1 MSFIDELNEL
11 FSGQNAPYLF
21 VGSGF
26 SRRYFN
32 TPGWEELLREIAVVS
47 GLKYG
52 NYVDSQDNLPQVAS
66 NMASDVRRA
75 WYDEKFKEYE
85 WGNIENLE
93 DIGLHKE
100 AALKYIT
107 CNLIENRIKNDLP
120 TYLDENKSAESLI
133 GYDKAHLV
141 EEMRIFSKLNPP
153 AIITTNY
160 DSALEKIFSDYKVYG
175 SQIDMISASLYG
187 MGEIYKIHGTVDNHL
202 SIILT
207 EGDYNNFLNKN
218 KYLIAKLLTIFTE
231 NPIVFI
237 GYSLSDENIREIFMG
252 INECLGESADIKGD
266 YARKF
271 IFLNRLGE
279 GEEER
284 VYVAKKFLSKHLA
297 MKVTVIQTNDF
308 RKVYEAM
315 LKVKIQVPA
324 RVLSFLRER
333 IYEILND
340 PQEMRGIRF
349 KNIEE
354 LEKEWQNGGEEKLI
368 AGLTFSAPQNAGLGR
383 SFQRMGADA
392 VRDGFMS
399 GRDSGWNVY
408 EYIRYFL
415 ASNSGKWLPIHRYLN
430 NISLQDFKSN
440 ISSEDAEMLSAKV
453 KAITAGEIKSAHI
466 SVPAP
471 LDREYQN
478 VNQVVNL
485 GAHKYEDNSGKK
497 KSVTVGNMGNII
509 LKMNE
514 SKISEADL
522 FKFISGNKD
531 KLKQYGQVYPKIIC
545 LYDYIK
551 YADNPVS
558 QHVLKL

>member
-1 MSFIDELNEL
+1 MSFTDELNEL

-66 NMASDVRRA
+66 NMASDVRCA

-85 WGNIENLE
+85 WGNVENLE

-107 CNLIENRIKNDLP
+107 CNLIENRIKNALP
-120 TYLDENKSAESLI
+120 AYLDENRSAESVV
-133 GYDKAHLV
+133 GRDKAQLV
-141 EEMRIFSKLNPP
+141 EEMRVFSKLNPP

-175 SQIDMISASLYG
+175 NQIDMISASLHG
-187 MGEIYKIHGTVDNHL
+187 MGEIYKIHGTVDSHL

-252 INECLGESADIKGD
+252 INECLGESMDIKDD
-266 YARKF
+266 YVRKF
-271 IFLNRLGE
+271 IFLNRLGKD
-279 GEEER
+279 EEEK
-284 VYVAKKFLSKHLA
+284 VYVDKKFLSKHLA
-297 MKVTVIQTNDF
+297 MKVTVIQTDDF
-308 RKVYEAM
+308 RKVYEVMSNA
-315 LKVKIQVPA
+315 KIQVPV

-349 KNIEE
+349 KNIDE
-354 LEKEWQNGGEEKLI
+354 LENELQNGGEEKLI
-368 AGLTFSAPQNAGLGR
+368 AGLTLSDPENVSLGR
-383 SFQRMGADA
+383 GFQRMGADA
-392 VRDGFMS
+392 VRDAFIS

-408 EYIRYFL
+408 EYIEYLL
-415 ASNSGKWLPIHRYLN
+415 APNSGKWLPIHRYLN

-440 ISSEDAEMLSAKV
+440 ISTEEASMLSEKV
-453 KAITAGEIKSAHI
+453 KEVTVEKIKSAHI
-466 SVPAP
+466 YVPAP
-471 LDREYQN
+471 LDGEYQSIS
-478 VNQVVNL
+478 QVVNR
-485 GAHKYEDNSGKK
+485 GAHKYKDKSGKEK
-497 KSVTVGNMGNII
+497 GVTVGHMGSII
-509 LKMNE
+509 LKMDE
-514 SKISEADL
+514 SNISEADL
-522 FKFISGNKD
+522 FNFISGNKD
-531 KLKQYGQVYPKIIC
+531 KFKQYGSVYSKIIC

-558 QHVLKL
+558 QYVLKL

>member
-279 GEEER
+279 GGEER
-284 VYVAKKFLSKHLA
+284 VYVDKKFLSKHLA

-354 LEKEWQNGGEEKLI
+354 LEKEWQNGGEENLI
-368 AGLTFSAPQNAGLGR
+368 AGLTLNDKKFDRISQKDIMDDFLN
-383 SFQRMGADA
+383 
-392 VRDGFMS
+392 
-399 GRDSGWNVY
+399 GRDESWNSIG
-408 EYIRYFL
+408 YIRNFITT
-415 ASNSGKWLPIHRYLN
+415 NSSWLPIHRCLKMVSVDDLKKAGFSDESIKN
-430 NISLQDFKSN
+430 LAAKVQKISRDSILKDSN
-440 ISSEDAEMLSAKV
+440 ISAPNDIKKKCKNLTQV
-453 KAITAGEIKSAHI
+453 LEIKRFKEGTRRKNKDVTPSN
-466 SVPAP
+466 
-471 LDREYQN
+471 R
-478 VNQVVNL
+478 VN
-485 GAHKYEDNSGKK
+485 A
-497 KSVTVGNMGNII
+497 I
-509 LKMNE
+509 LKLENIDE
-514 SKISEADL
+514 SDMDSLMEFMQKIHSD
-522 FKFISGNKD
+522 SGVD
-531 KLKQYGQVYPKIIC
+531 GGMHFPKLVC

-551 YADNPVS
+551 NGNNETSKYLLGMKVER
-558 QHVLKL
+558 K

>member
-1 MSFIDELNEL
+1 MSFTDELNEL

-66 NMASDVRRA
+66 NMASDVRCA

-85 WGNIENLE
+85 WGNVENLE

-107 CNLIENRIKNDLP
+107 CNLIENRIKNALP
-120 TYLDENKSAESLI
+120 AYLDENRSAESVV
-133 GYDKAHLV
+133 GRDKAQLV
-141 EEMRIFSKLNPP
+141 EEMRVFSKLNPP

-175 SQIDMISASLYG
+175 NQIDMISASLHG
-187 MGEIYKIHGTVDNHL
+187 MGEIYKIHGTVDSHL

-231 NPIVFI
+231 NLIVFI

-252 INECLGESADIKGD
+252 INECLGESTDIKDD
-266 YARKF
+266 YVRKF
-271 IFLNRLGE
+271 IFLNRLGKDK
-279 GEEER
+279 EEK
-284 VYVAKKFLSKHLA
+284 VYVDKKFLSKHLA
-297 MKVTVIQTNDF
+297 MKVTVIQTDDF
-308 RKVYEAM
+308 RKVYEVMSNA
-315 LKVKIQVPA
+315 KIQVPV

-349 KNIEE
+349 KNIDE
-354 LEKEWQNGGEEKLI
+354 LENELQNGGEEKLI
-368 AGLTFSAPQNAGLGR
+368 AGLTLSDPENVSLGR
-383 SFQRMGADA
+383 GFQRMGADA
-392 VRDGFMS
+392 VRDAFIS

-408 EYIRYFL
+408 EYIEYLL
-415 ASNSGKWLPIHRYLN
+415 APNSGKWLPIHRYLN

-440 ISSEDAEMLSAKV
+440 ISTEEASMLSEKV
-453 KAITAGEIKSAHI
+453 KEVTVEKIKSAHI
-466 SVPAP
+466 YVPAP
-471 LDREYQN
+471 LDGEYQSIS
-478 VNQVVNL
+478 QVVNR
-485 GAHKYEDNSGKK
+485 GAHKYKDKSGKEK
-497 KSVTVGNMGNII
+497 GVTVGHMGSII
-509 LKMNE
+509 LKMDE
-514 SKISEADL
+514 SNISEADL
-522 FKFISGNKD
+522 FNFMSGNKD
-531 KLKQYGQVYPKIIC
+531 KFKQYGSVYSKIIC

-558 QHVLKL
+558 QYVLKL

>member
-1 MSFIDELNEL
+1 MSFTDELNEL

-66 NMASDVRRA
+66 NMASDVRCA

-85 WGNIENLE
+85 WGNVENLE

-107 CNLIENRIKNDLP
+107 CNLIENRIKNALP
-120 TYLDENKSAESLI
+120 AYLDENRSAESVV
-133 GYDKAHLV
+133 GRDKAQLV
-141 EEMRIFSKLNPP
+141 EEMRVFSKLNPP

-175 SQIDMISASLYG
+175 NQIDMISASLHG
-187 MGEIYKIHGTVDNHL
+187 MGEIYKIHGTVDSHL

-252 INECLGESADIKGD
+252 INECLGESTDIKDD
-266 YARKF
+266 YVRKF
-271 IFLNRLGE
+271 IFLNRLGKNK
-279 GEEER
+279 EEK
-284 VYVAKKFLSKHLA
+284 VYVDKKFLSKHLA
-297 MKVTVIQTNDF
+297 MKVTVIQTDDF
-308 RKVYEAM
+308 RKVYEVMSNA
-315 LKVKIQVPA
+315 KIQVPV

-349 KNIEE
+349 KNIDE
-354 LEKEWQNGGEEKLI
+354 LENELQNGGEEKLI
-368 AGLTFSAPQNAGLGR
+368 AGLTLSDPENVSLGR
-383 SFQRMGADA
+383 GFQRMGADA
-392 VRDGFMS
+392 VRDAFIS

-408 EYIRYFL
+408 EYIEYLL
-415 ASNSGKWLPIHRYLN
+415 APNSGKWLPIHRYLN

-440 ISSEDAEMLSAKV
+440 ISTEEASMLSEKV
-453 KAITAGEIKSAHI
+453 KEVTVEKIKSAHI
-466 SVPAP
+466 YVPAP
-471 LDREYQN
+471 LDGEYQSIS
-478 VNQVVNL
+478 QVVNR
-485 GAHKYEDNSGKK
+485 GAHKYKDKSGKEK
-497 KSVTVGNMGNII
+497 GVTVGHMGSII
-509 LKMNE
+509 LKMDE
-514 SKISEADL
+514 SNISEADL
-522 FKFISGNKD
+522 FNFISGNKD
-531 KLKQYGQVYPKIIC
+531 KFKQYGSVYSKIIC

-558 QHVLKL
+558 QYVLKL

>member
-1 MSFIDELNEL
+1 MSFTDELNEL

-66 NMASDVRRA
+66 NMASDVRCA

-85 WGNIENLE
+85 WGNVENLE

-107 CNLIENRIKNDLP
+107 CNLIENRIKNALP
-120 TYLDENKSAESLI
+120 AYLDENRSAESVV
-133 GYDKAHLV
+133 GRDKAQLV
-141 EEMRIFSKLNPP
+141 EEMRVFSKLNPP

-175 SQIDMISASLYG
+175 NQIDMISASLHG
-187 MGEIYKIHGTVDNHL
+187 MGEIYKIHGTVDSHL

-252 INECLGESADIKGD
+252 INECLGESTDIKDD
-266 YARKF
+266 YVRKF

-349 KNIEE
+349 KNIDE
-354 LEKEWQNGGEEKLI
+354 LENELQNGGEEKLI
-368 AGLTFSAPQNAGLGR
+368 AGLTLSDPENVSLGR
-383 SFQRMGADA
+383 GFQRMGADA
-392 VRDGFMS
+392 VRDAFIS

-408 EYIRYFL
+408 EYIEYLL
-415 ASNSGKWLPIHRYLN
+415 APNSGKWLPIHRYLN

-440 ISSEDAEMLSAKV
+440 ISTEEASMLSEKV
-453 KAITAGEIKSAHI
+453 KEVTVEKIKSAHI
-466 SVPAP
+466 YVPAP
-471 LDREYQN
+471 LDGEYQSIS
-478 VNQVVNL
+478 QVVNR
-485 GAHKYEDNSGKK
+485 GAHKYKDKSGKEK
-497 KSVTVGNMGNII
+497 GVTVGHMGSII
-509 LKMNE
+509 LKMDE
-514 SKISEADL
+514 SNISEADL
-522 FKFISGNKD
+522 FNFISGNKD
-531 KLKQYGQVYPKIIC
+531 KFKQYGSVYSKIIC

-558 QHVLKL
+558 QYVLKL

>member
-1 MSFIDELNEL
+1 MSFTDELNEL

-66 NMASDVRRA
+66 NMASDVRCA

-85 WGNIENLE
+85 WGNVENLE

-107 CNLIENRIKNDLP
+107 CNLIENRIKNALP
-120 TYLDENKSAESLI
+120 AYLDENRSAESVV
-133 GYDKAHLV
+133 GRDKAQLV
-141 EEMRIFSKLNPP
+141 EEMRVFSKLNPP

-175 SQIDMISASLYG
+175 NQIDMISASLHG
-187 MGEIYKIHGTVDNHL
+187 MGEIYKIHGTVDSHL

-252 INECLGESADIKGD
+252 INECLGESTDIKDD
-266 YARKF
+266 YVRKF
-271 IFLNRLGE
+271 IFLNRLGKDK
-279 GEEER
+279 EEK
-284 VYVAKKFLSKHLA
+284 VYVDKKFLSKHLA
-297 MKVTVIQTNDF
+297 MKVTVIQTDDF
-308 RKVYEAM
+308 RKVYEVMSNA
-315 LKVKIQVPA
+315 KIQVPV

-349 KNIEE
+349 KNIDE
-354 LEKEWQNGGEEKLI
+354 LENELQNGGEEKLI
-368 AGLTFSAPQNAGLGR
+368 AGLTLSDPENVSLGR
-383 SFQRMGADA
+383 GFQRMGADA
-392 VRDGFMS
+392 VRDAFIS

-408 EYIRYFL
+408 EYIEYLL
-415 ASNSGKWLPIHRYLN
+415 APNSGKWLPIHRYLN

-440 ISSEDAEMLSAKV
+440 ISTEEASMLSEKV
-453 KAITAGEIKSAHI
+453 KEVTVEKIKSAHI
-466 SVPAP
+466 YVPAP
-471 LDREYQN
+471 LDGEYQSIS
-478 VNQVVNL
+478 QVVNR
-485 GAHKYEDNSGKK
+485 GAHKYKDKSGKEK
-497 KSVTVGNMGNII
+497 GVTVGHMGSII
-509 LKMNE
+509 LKMDE
-514 SKISEADL
+514 SNISEADL
-522 FKFISGNKD
+522 FNFISGNKD
-531 KLKQYGQVYPKIIC
+531 KFKQYGSVYSKIIC

-558 QHVLKL
+558 QYVLKL